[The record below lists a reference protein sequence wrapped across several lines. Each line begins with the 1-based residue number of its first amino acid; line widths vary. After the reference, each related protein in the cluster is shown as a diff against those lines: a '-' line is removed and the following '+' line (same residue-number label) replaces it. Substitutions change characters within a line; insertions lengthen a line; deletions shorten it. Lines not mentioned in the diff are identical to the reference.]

1 MAGKAQRAEVLE
13 MDERYEM
20 DVADQEDTSSSM
32 TDAPV
37 SGDAEAGLHTV
48 ASRERIRRQMEA
60 DVEAFLARGGAIHHV
75 DPHVMVDPPRRPVSA
90 YGSRPI

>member
-13 MDERYEM
+13 MD
-20 DVADQEDTSSSM
+20 DQEDAASAVA
-32 TDAPV
+32 DAPV
-37 SGDAEAGLHTV
+37 SMDDETGLHTV

-60 DVEAFLARGGAIHHV
+60 DVEAFLARGGAIYHI
-75 DPHVMVDPPRRPVSA
+75 DPHVMADPPRRPVSA